1 MAATAAAC
9 RFPCIAHVGG
19 AHQLRTPRSHVLRA
33 RVAHH
38 PLTHQHK
45 RAGLQGRRTVLVR
58 AEENYSQPLKTR
70 DGRTTFISDSDD
82 YMPIQTDLTDAIKKL
97 AAELIKAGER
107 QAMIN
112 TCVAGTYN
120 DTKQLLLYQQ
130 VMKDELPSDSS
141 AQTLGKLQQMEEL
154 LTQMLAI
161 RKGESVSVDTVSS
174 ILTDN
179 LDMPE
184 AEKRGLT
191 AAVGSAARVAV
202 DASLWSSV
210 ILVIVGLSIFNFMR
224 N

>member
-1 MAATAAAC
+1 
-9 RFPCIAHVGG
+9 
-19 AHQLRTPRSHVLRA
+19 VLRA
-33 RVAHH
+33 RVAHQ

-45 RAGLQGRRTVLVR
+45 RAGLQGRRTVLVL

-130 VMKDELPSDSS
+130 VFIIYGCPSDNKERR
-141 AQTLGKLQQMEEL
+141 KL
-154 LTQMLAI
+154 
-161 RKGESVSVDTVSS
+161 
-174 ILTDN
+174 
-179 LDMPE
+179 
-184 AEKRGLT
+184 
-191 AAVGSAARVAV
+191 
-202 DASLWSSV
+202 
-210 ILVIVGLSIFNFMR
+210 
-224 N
+224 